1 MNYSS
6 IRFFIGSFFCIL
18 LLGTFSQAD
27 YLDTMKSTY
36 QSALA
41 RLQAISENTKQG
53 VTALSEKAS
62 ALGAKTKKFFS
73 DASEVGLGTKIKTSL
88 RKKVNI
94 AGENAYAHEV
104 ASVRVGNDLSVGER
118 DFLLKREPKVRSALE
133 KMFEESL
140 AQKTIPT
147 ISIVMSGGGYR
158 AMLGAIGFLLGAE
171 KIGLLS
177 ATTYLSTLSGSTWA
191 VAPWIATGMSLTDFK
206 EYVCQEIT
214 KNITVVS
221 PDESGLISSMLGQK
235 IVFREPITSVDI
247 YGALLA
253 NRLLVD
259 FGERRQL
266 VRLSDLHERIRNADY
281 PYPLFTA
288 IDARMRAF
296 KDPAWFEF
304 TPHEIG
310 CAEFG
315 AYIPTWAYGR
325 KFDAGT
331 SVNFAPE
338 QSLGFQLGTFG
349 SAFGVH
355 VEYMWDQIA
364 HKLPNSWFKALMT
377 HIVKKNAGK
386 RAFWAA
392 LPNYMFG
399 MKKQEI
405 SERTYLKLVDAG
417 LAFNLPYPPVSGER
431 VERKSDIILLCDMSA
446 TGKGHALLKAEQY
459 ARSRGLK
466 FPVIDY
472 TDIHLKT
479 MSIFKDDA
487 DSSVPLVIY
496 MPRFADQL
504 LWQENKSNSLLSK
517 YRSIENFD
525 VENCVKKGF
534 CSTYNFQY
542 SPEQSQKLIDLM
554 EFNVMVNKDAII
566 EAIYSVVERKNQEGV

>member
-41 RLQAISENTKQG
+41 RLQAVSESTKHG
-53 VTALSEKAS
+53 AAALSEKAN
-62 ALGAKTKKFFS
+62 ALGEKTKKFFS
-73 DASEVGLGTKIKTSL
+73 DAAEVGLGTKIKTSL
-88 RKKVNI
+88 RKKMNV
-94 AGENAYAHEV
+94 AQENVYAHEV
-104 ASVRVGNDLSVGER
+104 ATIRVGNKLSDGER
-118 DFLLKREPKVRSALE
+118 DFLLKRKTKVRVALE
-133 KMFEESL
+133 KMLEESL
-140 AQKTIPT
+140 NNKAIPT

-158 AMLGAIGFLLGAE
+158 AMLGALGFLAGAE
-171 KIGLLS
+171 KIGLLG

-191 VAPWIATGMSLTDFK
+191 VAPWIAMGMSLTDYK
-206 EYVCQEIT
+206 EYISQEIT
-214 KNITVVS
+214 ENITVVS
-221 PDESGLISSMLGQK
+221 SSEAGLISSMLGGK

-247 YGALLA
+247 YGSLLA
-253 NRLLVD
+253 NRLLAD

-266 VRLSDLHERIRNADY
+266 VRLSDLHERIKNADY

-304 TPHEIG
+304 SPHEIG

-315 AYIPTWAYGR
+315 AYVPTWAYGR
-325 KFDAGT
+325 KFDAGV

-355 VEYMWDQIA
+355 VEYMWNHIA
-364 HKLPNSWFKALMT
+364 HKLSDSWIKVLMT
-377 HIVKKNAGK
+377 QIVKKNAGK
-386 RAFWAA
+386 RMFWAA

-399 MKKQEI
+399 MKKQEV
-405 SERTYLKLVDAG
+405 SERKYIKLVDAG

-431 VERKSDIILLCDMSA
+431 SERKPDVLVFCDMSA
-446 TGKGHALLKAEQY
+446 IGKGEALKNAEQY
-459 ARSRGLK
+459 ARNRGLK

-472 TDIHLKT
+472 TDIQYKT
-479 MSIFKDDA
+479 ISIFKDNRDN
-487 DSSVPLVIY
+487 SVPVVIY
-496 MPRFADQL
+496 MPRFCDQL
-504 LWQENKSNSLLSK
+504 LWQENKSNPLLSR
-517 YRSIENFD
+517 YQSIENFD

-534 CSTYNFQY
+534 CRTTNFEY
-542 SPEQSQKLIDLM
+542 TREQSQQLMDLM
-554 EFNVMVNKDAII
+554 EFNVMVNKDII
-566 EAIYSVVERKNQEGV
+566 VEAIYSIVKDNNQEDV

>member
-36 QSALA
+36 QSVLA
-41 RLQAISENTKQG
+41 RLQAVSESTKQG
-53 VTALSEKAS
+53 AAALNEKAN
-62 ALGAKTKKFFS
+62 AFGAKTKKFFS

-88 RKKVNI
+88 RKQMNI
-94 AGENAYAHEV
+94 ARENVYAHEV
-104 ASVRVGNDLSVGER
+104 ATVRVGNDLSPGER
-118 DFLLKREPKVRSALE
+118 DFLLKREPKVRVALE
-133 KMFEESL
+133 TMLEESL
-140 AQKTIPT
+140 TNKTVPT
-147 ISIVMSGGGYR
+147 ISIIMSGGGYR
-158 AMLGAIGFLLGAE
+158 AMLGAVGFLAGAE
-171 KIGLLS
+171 KIGLLN

-191 VAPWIATGMSLTDFK
+191 VAPWIAMGMSLTDYK
-206 EYVCQEIT
+206 EYVSQEIT
-214 KNITVVS
+214 QNITTINS
-221 PDESGLISSMLGQK
+221 DEAGLVASILGQK

-247 YGALLA
+247 YGSLLA
-253 NRLLVD
+253 NRLLAD

-288 IDARMRAF
+288 IDARMRAAQ
-296 KDPAWFEF
+296 DPAWFEF
-304 TPHEIG
+304 SPHEIG

-331 SVNFAPE
+331 SINFAPE

-355 VEYMWDQIA
+355 VEYMWNHIA
-364 HKLPNSWFKALMT
+364 SKLPSSWFKGLMT
-377 HIVKKNAGK
+377 QIVKKNAGK
-386 RAFWAA
+386 RMFWAA

-399 MKKQEI
+399 MKKQEV
-405 SERTYLKLVDAG
+405 SERKYLKLVDAG

-431 VERKSDIILLCDMSA
+431 SERKSDVLVFCDMSA
-446 TGKGHALLKAEQY
+446 TGKGEALKKAEQY
-459 ARSRGLK
+459 AQSRGLK

-472 TDIHLKT
+472 ADIQYKT
-479 MSIFKDDA
+479 ISVFKDNT
-487 DSSVPLVIY
+487 DSSLPVVIY
-496 MPRFADQL
+496 MPRFCDQL
-504 LWQENKSNSLLSK
+504 LWQKNKSNPLLSK
-517 YRSIENFD
+517 YQSIENFD

-534 CSTYNFQY
+534 CRTLNFEY
-542 SPEQSQKLIDLM
+542 TREQSQQLIDLM
-554 EFNVMVNKDAII
+554 EFNVMVNKDII
-566 EAIYSVVERKNQEGV
+566 LETIYSIVKDSNQEDV